1 MNELIKTYTM
11 NELIK
16 TYKETGKFTH
26 EQKCEFFIKPTL
38 DVLKTIA
45 ESDDFNFRKECL
57 ISIIDFNGNI
67 DKEFLKNKVII
78 ETLKLIK

>member
-1 MNELIKTYTM
+1 M

-26 EQKCEFFIKPTL
+26 EQKREFFIKPNK
-38 DVLKTIA
+38 DILKTIA

-57 ISIIDFNGNI
+57 NSILDFNINI
-67 DKEFLKNKVII
+67 DKEFLKNKVIL
-78 ETLKLIK
+78 ETLKSMYKNKNY